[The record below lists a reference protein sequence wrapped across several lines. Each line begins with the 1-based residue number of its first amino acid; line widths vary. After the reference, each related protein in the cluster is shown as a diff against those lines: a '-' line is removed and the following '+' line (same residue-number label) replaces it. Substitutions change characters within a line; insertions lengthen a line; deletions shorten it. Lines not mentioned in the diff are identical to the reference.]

1 MLYGG
6 GFQADADCG
15 EQRLA
20 LAALD
25 AIDAHLDEFMRLQS
39 AVDLGKD
46 CVAEAFLADAGDG
59 MKDVGE
65 GAKRPAQG

>member
-1 MLYGG
+1 MLNGG
-6 GFQADADCG
+6 GFQAVADCG

-20 LAALD
+20 LVALD

-46 CVAEAFLADAGDG
+46 CVAEAFLADAGNRVQA
-59 MKDVGE
+59 VGACAH
-65 GAKRPAQG
+65 GAALQ